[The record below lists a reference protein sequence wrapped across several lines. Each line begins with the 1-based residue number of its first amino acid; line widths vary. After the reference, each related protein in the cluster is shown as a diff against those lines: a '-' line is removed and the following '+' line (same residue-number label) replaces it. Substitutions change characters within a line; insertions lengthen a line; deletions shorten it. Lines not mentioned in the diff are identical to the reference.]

1 MKKQL
6 LIIITLLFGALLY
19 AQTEE
24 GVVINGVTWATRN
37 VDVSGSFAQT
47 PESPGSLFQWSRVAA
62 WTAEDGEVGK
72 AWQTFPEDQQ
82 EWIANNPCPAGWRAP
97 NAKEWDRLLDKQKV
111 KAEWT
116 KQNGVDGVKF
126 TDIENNNSIFLPAA
140 GERDAMKGAFKNA
153 GTIGNYWGYTKS
165 NNAVY
170 GLTFNAKKFQG
181 KRFPDLDAG
190 YSIRCVHA
198 HDSPYLK
205 TESTKLI
212 NKEIAPGLKLGDAL
226 AKAAKESIDD
236 INKKRQEEEAQAAI
250 KREREEQVER
260 EKAEKRA
267 EAERKMEENRL
278 KAEARRAEQEQFNK
292 IANEKIAA
300 NGATVNIKGV
310 NWATKNVE
318 KNGTLV
324 AKQEDKGKYY
334 CWGSKKYVYDNF
346 GDTGYDSGKGMVWED
361 ADSPCPAGYRIPT
374 YEEMK
379 SLSTA
384 DSRSFTY
391 NGVQGTLFIDGNN
404 YLFIPNG
411 VYWGVKGMIAPFAF
425 YMEINGSV
433 KVPASVN
440 EVTTAYKR
448 TYTMS
453 IRCVKR

>member
-318 KNGTLV
+318 KNGTFV